1 MSARLRIS
9 LSLIGL
15 CVLPVAAVADS
26 LVIPGLGPE
35 QTDPRPGYRHAV
47 FPPPQ
52 HDVLGQ
58 PLPPT
63 GTEPRPSYR
72 EAYDQYPP
80 PGGRYGGGFI
90 EYVMTGG
97 RPEPVAPQ
105 YATQVD
111 GGPVY
116 GAPAYAIPANRQGLP
131 HSSLPDYAPQPAA
144 FYGAR
149 PTYSADAAQAIYSA
163 PPTVYAA
170 QPVVYGAPGGSYDP
184 VAADPGLVTR
194 PMDPIYFRQLVSF
207 TGRERPGTIVIDT
220 PNKFLYLV
228 QPGRQAIRYGIGV
241 GRPGFSW
248 SGIKMVSRKAEWP
261 GWTPPSEMLARRPDL
276 PRHMDGGAAN
286 PLGARALYLGSSL
299 YRIHGTNEPY
309 TIGTNVSSGCIRMM
323 NQDVI
328 DLYGRVGVGTRV
340 IVL

>member
-1 MSARLRIS
+1 MVSARLRIS
-9 LSLIGL
+9 LSLVGL
-15 CVLPVAAVADS
+15 CALPAAAAADS

-35 QTDPRPGYRHAV
+35 QPHARPAYRRV
-47 FPPPQ
+47 GFPPPQ
-52 HDVLGQ
+52 HDLFGR

-72 EAYDQYPP
+72 QTYNQFPP

-90 EYVMTGG
+90 EFLMTGG
-97 RPEPVAPQ
+97 RPEPIAPQ
-105 YATQVD
+105 YAGVAQPQLNFSGPIY
-111 GGPVY
+111 GGP
-116 GAPAYAIPANRQGLP
+116 APAEPTRRSGLP
-131 HSSLPDYAPQPAA
+131 RSNLPDYAPQPSAY
-144 FYGAR
+144 YGQGPASAR
-149 PTYSADAAQAIYSA
+149 PDPQGAIPQTVAYNASAAA
-163 PPTVYAA
+163 
-170 QPVVYGAPGGSYDP
+170 YDP
-184 VAADPGLVTR
+184 VAADPGMVTR
-194 PMDPIYFRQLVSF
+194 PINPIYYRQTVDYA
-207 TGRERPGTIVIDT
+207 GHERPGTIVIDT

-248 SGIKMVSRKAEWP
+248 SGVKTISRKAEWP
-261 GWTPPSEMLARRPDL
+261 AWTPPSEMLARRPDL
-276 PRHMDGGAAN
+276 PRHMEGGQAN

-323 NQDVI
+323 NHDVI
-328 DLYGRVGVGTRV
+328 DLYSRVGVGTRV